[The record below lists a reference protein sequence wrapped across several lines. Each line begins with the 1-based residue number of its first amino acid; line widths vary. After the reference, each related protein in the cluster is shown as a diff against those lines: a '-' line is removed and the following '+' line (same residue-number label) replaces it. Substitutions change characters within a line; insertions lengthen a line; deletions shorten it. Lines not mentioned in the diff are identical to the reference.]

1 MNLLHRLFVSVYEEY
16 KRYMLFVKKQVTA
29 QTCPLQNRLFYD
41 RRSGR
46 KEGKMKKRQL
56 GLGIAAVLSAV
67 MVFAGC
73 GTEKQE
79 DPVALREVVEKMK
92 ENEMKSAAAA
102 MNMEFKGG
110 YSMTGV
116 SQEFSMTMG
125 LDMKWISDPMAAYM
139 NETIQTS
146 GGDEAAEKVQVE
158 MYLVSEED
166 KSVLYF
172 SSDDQ
177 WYQISGG
184 SLDEYKE
191 FTIIPEEA
199 GFDTDSFTEE
209 QLNTVCKN
217 ANASVDGRPAYEFV
231 LNADFSDM
239 SSLAEEALQ
248 GLSSVLGSSFL
259 ETEAVIT
266 LYIDK
271 ETFYPISYFIEL
283 GKAEQGS
290 DESGSS
296 DAAQNNA
303 QNANGVWIDKC
314 TISIK
319 YADINEVDAI
329 TVPDEVKANA
339 LDFNA
344 MFSK

>member
-1 MNLLHRLFVSVYEEY
+1 
-16 KRYMLFVKKQVTA
+16 
-29 QTCPLQNRLFYD
+29 
-41 RRSGR
+41 
-46 KEGKMKKRQL
+46 MKKRQL
-56 GLGIAAVLSAV
+56 GLGIAVALSAV

-73 GTEKQE
+73 GTKKQE

-92 ENEMKSAAAA
+92 ENEMKSASIA

-110 YSMTGV
+110 YSMAGEP
-116 SQEFSMTMG
+116 QEFSMTMEM
-125 LDMKWISDPMAAYM
+125 DSKWISDPIAAYM

-146 GGDEAAEKVQVE
+146 GGNEAAEKVQAE
-158 MYLVSEED
+158 MYLVPEEG

-172 SSDDQ
+172 SSNDQ
-177 WYQISGG
+177 WYQIGGG

-191 FTIIPEEA
+191 LLTIPEET

-209 QLNTVCKN
+209 QLNTVCKD
-217 ANASVDGRPAYEFV
+217 ANASIDGKDAYEFV
-231 LNADFSDM
+231 LNASFSDM

-259 ETEAVIT
+259 EKEAVIT
-266 LYIDK
+266 LYIEK
-271 ETFYPISYFIEL
+271 ETLYPILYSIEVR
-283 GKAEQGS
+283 KAEQSS

-296 DAAQNNA
+296 DEAQNSAENS
-303 QNANGVWIDKC
+303 NNMWIDKC
-314 TISIK
+314 TISAK
-319 YADINEVDAI
+319 YADINKVDAI

>member
-1 MNLLHRLFVSVYEEY
+1 
-16 KRYMLFVKKQVTA
+16 
-29 QTCPLQNRLFYD
+29 
-41 RRSGR
+41 
-46 KEGKMKKRQL
+46 MKKRQL
-56 GLGIAAVLSAV
+56 GLGIAVVLSAV

-92 ENEMKSAAAA
+92 ENEMKSASIT

-110 YSMTGV
+110 YSIAGK
-116 SQEFSMTMG
+116 SQEFSMTMEM
-125 LDMKWISDPMAAYM
+125 DSKWISDPIAAYM

-146 GGDEAAEKVQVE
+146 GGGEAAEKVQTE
-158 MYLVSEED
+158 MYLVPEEG

-172 SSDDQ
+172 SSNDQ
-177 WYQISGG
+177 WYQIGDG

-191 FTIIPEEA
+191 FQT
-199 GFDTDSFTEE
+199 GFDADSFTEE
-209 QLNTVCKN
+209 QLNTVCKD
-217 ANASVDGRPAYEFV
+217 ANASIDGKAAYEFV
-231 LNADFSDM
+231 LNASFSDM

-248 GLSSVLGSSFL
+248 GLSSILGSSFW
-259 ETEAVIT
+259 ETESVIT

-271 ETFYPISYFIEL
+271 ETLYPISYSMEI

-290 DESGSS
+290 DESASS
-296 DAAQNNA
+296 DGAQNNA
-303 QNANGVWIDKC
+303 QNSNGVWIDKC
-314 TISIK
+314 TISAK

-329 TVPDEVKANA
+329 TVPNEVKANA

-344 MFSK
+344 MLSE